1 MDKARTISLCII
13 VIDHVYNRKKWYNNP
28 TCTRPKIGFL
38 NSTTNLMAW
47 ESFDGLVL
55 SNLANM
61 YRAISGTCCKR
72 NIVSPID
79 IQSWSWKILLSWLTS
94 YRSRN
99 LTDTLK
105 RMLYLNEIQ
114 TVVSIPHSLCP
125 TQLQFYP
132 HFHSEDNHLLCST
145 SEKRLALYVW
155 LK

>member
-1 MDKARTISLCII
+1 MFNILNPRMDKSRTISLCII
-13 VIDHVYNRKKWYNNP
+13 VIDHVYNRKKWYSNP

-47 ESFDGLVL
+47 EGLDGLVL

-61 YRAISGTCCKR
+61 YRAISGTRCKR

-79 IQSWSWKILLSWLTS
+79 IQSWSWKIFLSWLTS

-105 RMLYLNEIQ
+105 NAVPEWN
-114 TVVSIPHSLCP
+114 SNCC
-125 TQLQFYP
+125 
-132 HFHSEDNHLLCST
+132 FHSPLFMSHTIAVLST
-145 SEKRLALYVW
+145 LPLRR
-155 LK
+155 